1 MKIPKIPYVNDVLG
15 QLLYV
20 LLTGGE
26 CSGYEEIPVNAS
38 QPFALNVPEGTVYA
52 LVVCEADPTHPVKTK
67 VVRYKQSDTQNNP
80 PSASVGLPLGELGV
94 VEIKGT
100 SCLNAF
106 RAIGIDNGYTHLL
119 RVEYYS

>member
-1 MKIPKIPYVNDVLG
+1 MKIPKIPFVNDVLG

-26 CSGYEEIPVNAS
+26 CSGYEEISVNAS
-38 QPFALNVPEGTVYA
+38 LPVALNIPEGAVYA
-52 LVVCEADPTHPVKTK
+52 LVVCEADTTHPTKTK
-67 VVRYKQSDTQNNP
+67 VIRYKQLDTENNP
-80 PSASVGLPLGELGV
+80 PNASIGMPLGELGV

-100 SCLNAF
+100 LSMNAF
-106 RAIGIDNGYTHLL
+106 RAVGIDDGYTHIL